1 MVSECRCKHSTSNIL
16 DTSEEREA
24 QNPKHSKCSMSD
36 DNKSLFLNQAEE
48 GLKKR
53 KETAPDVLSEE
64 NKLRNMGNSRTER
77 KRVRDKCT

>member
-1 MVSECRCKHSTSNIL
+1 
-16 DTSEEREA
+16 
-24 QNPKHSKCSMSD
+24 MSD